1 MKVTD
6 LTAPVIE
13 PVEDRYDRDW
23 LDLNDDRKVR
33 GFDYQA
39 AERRERGYVDPDT
52 GDTVS
57 ETGDNDPAGFDKAAF
72 EDALVYNPNADGED
86 GEPGTGDGDGEG
98 EGNGEGEG
106 GEPGTGDGEGG
117 EPGTGDPVEAT
128 SAIAGAPGTF
138 APEGAEAPADLAA
151 LGTVT
156 ADPTTAWTEGQYVV
170 LGDAS
175 EAHWDGD
182 AWVSGR
188 AQSA

>member
-1 MKVTD
+1 MKVSD
-6 LTAPVIE
+6 LATPVIE
-13 PVEDRYDRDW
+13 PVEDRYDRD
-23 LDLNDDRKVR
+23 LLNLNDDRKVR

-39 AERRERGYVDPDT
+39 AERRERRYVDPDT
-52 GDTVS
+52 GETVS
-57 ETGDNDPAGFDKAAF
+57 ATGDNNPAGFDKAAF

-86 GEPGTGDGDGEG
+86 GEPGTGDGE
-98 EGNGEGEG
+98 
-106 GEPGTGDGEGG
+106 GEGG

-188 AQSA
+188 AQSE